1 MLPYRYNKRRIDMN
15 NYWTYDE
22 YLEWD
27 REYREIERDIE
38 YLLDKYTDKDYKE
51 YISKKYGV
59 DDD

>member
-1 MLPYRYNKRRIDMN
+1 MN
-15 NYWTYDE
+15 NYWTYEE

-38 YLLDKYTDKDYKE
+38 YLLDKYTHKDYKE

-59 DDD
+59 DND